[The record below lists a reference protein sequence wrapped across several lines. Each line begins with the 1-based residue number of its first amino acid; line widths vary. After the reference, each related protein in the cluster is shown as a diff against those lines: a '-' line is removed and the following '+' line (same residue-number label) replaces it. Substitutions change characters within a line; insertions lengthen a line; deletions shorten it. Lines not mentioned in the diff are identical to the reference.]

1 MIIEGTCGG
10 PQVSETFRQKEL
22 EWLEGQADLLQSLA
36 GNWIVVEGA
45 ELITAG
51 PDYREVIREAR
62 GKGIS
67 IPFVLYLS
75 KENGGYLM
83 GI

>member
-1 MIIEGTCGG
+1 MGG

-22 EWLEGQADLLQSLA
+22 EWLEGQADLLQRLA

-45 ELITAG
+45 ELIAAG
-51 PDYREVIREAR
+51 PDYREVIQEAR

-67 IPFVLYLS
+67 IPFVIYLS